1 MTKKILINKVKLKN
15 IYIASDKKKMF
26 LSKNQQNHTS
36 YKIIFLNRYVEYNK
50 LLIDKKKT

>member
-1 MTKKILINKVKLKN
+1 MTKKNLINKVKLKN

-36 YKIIFLNRYVEYNK
+36 YKIIFLNSHVEYNK